1 MGTYE
6 YFQPVTVEEA
16 VELADKLGSKSL
28 FMAGGTDVIVGI
40 IEKVI
45 RPEYLI
51 HIAEIEELKF
61 IRLEDKV
68 LKIGPLTT
76 MAELAESE
84 VVREKATALAE
95 AARCCAGPQVRNLG
109 TLGGNLGTASP
120 AGDLIP
126 PLMVL
131 NALIRVTMPNGEK
144 IISVREFFVGPKKNV
159 LAQNELISEIVI
171 PILPAHSGSGFSKL
185 GKRKAMTIDDNG
197 LFTDVRVAVGSL
209 CPTVV
214 RLEQFESVLIGKPS
228 TIVEIEKARNLV
240 NENVNPITDARAT
253 RWYRNEIAFP
263 MVKKSMENA
272 LGAIR

>member
-131 NALIRVTMPNGEK
+131 NDYAKRGKNHFSPGILCWT
-144 IISVREFFVGPKKNV
+144 KK
-159 LAQNELISEIVI
+159 ECTR
-171 PILPAHSGSGFSKL
+171 SK
-185 GKRKAMTIDDNG
+185 
-197 LFTDVRVAVGSL
+197 
-209 CPTVV
+209 
-214 RLEQFESVLIGKPS
+214 
-228 TIVEIEKARNLV
+228 
-240 NENVNPITDARAT
+240 
-253 RWYRNEIAFP
+253 
-263 MVKKSMENA
+263 
-272 LGAIR
+272 